1 MKKFLALLLALVMV
15 LTLAA
20 CGGSEMPAPDSAPD
34 GAVTYKVGICNYVD
48 DASLNQIVENIRDRL
63 AKLGQANNVNFEI
76 FYDKRVQSR
85 IYSSYAEH
93 SKKHARK
100 K

>member
-1 MKKFLALLLALVMV
+1 MFSCLKKTNAE
-15 LTLAA
+15 
-20 CGGSEMPAPDSAPD
+20 GSVSS
-34 GAVTYKVGICNYVD
+34 V
-48 DASLNQIVENIRDRL
+48 
-63 AKLGQANNVNFEI
+63 EI